1 MRTFVGKY
9 MKNKGYIFDYGGTLD
24 TCGCHWG
31 KVLWHAYEYVGVP
44 VSEEQFREAYVY
56 AERYLGTHPVVKPTF
71 TFRQTLETKLELE
84 LAHLSTLSG
93 KELGTCK
100 SALLEKLYADVT
112 ATTAHSREVLRALKE
127 NCPMVLVS
135 NFYGNIAVVLRE
147 FGLDTLF
154 DRVIESAVVGIRK
167 PDPQIFALGV
177 EALGMEPSDVAVV
190 GDSFSKDILP
200 ARQIGCQ
207 TIWFKGEGWTDESED
222 ETIPDKIITDLSDLI
237 EYTINTNKKR

>member
-1 MRTFVGKY
+1 MRTFVGKC

-56 AERYLGTHPVVKPTF
+56 AERYLGTHPVVKSTF

-84 LAHLSTLSG
+84 LAHLSMLSG

-127 NCPMVLVS
+127 NYPMVLVS
-135 NFYGNIAVVLRE
+135 NFYGNITVVLRE

-222 ETIPDKIITDLSDLI
+222 ETIPDKIIIDLSDLI